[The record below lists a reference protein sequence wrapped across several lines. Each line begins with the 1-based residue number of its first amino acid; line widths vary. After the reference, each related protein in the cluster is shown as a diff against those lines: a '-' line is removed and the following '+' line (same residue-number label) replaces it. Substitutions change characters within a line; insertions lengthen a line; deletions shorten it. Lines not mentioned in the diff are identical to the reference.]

1 MVLWCDQCDDGVNRM
16 EFPSENF
23 RMQRIIVPRI
33 ALHITTVTTT
43 VTTKVITFITTMMVV
58 PSPLS
63 SLPSSPLSGDLES
76 YNKVKLKF
84 NRRFIHRIF
93 EAKFLQCKEIYPF
106 PFLYKIL
113 VLVQN
118 HIYVLHN
125 AMNGVCTKIFITC
138 TASSMHPNGSFR
150 RICSEDAIMIG

>member
-76 YNKVKLKF
+76 YKKLSSSSTEDSFIGFLRRNFYNVKKS
-84 NRRFIHRIF
+84 I
-93 EAKFLQCKEIYPF
+93 
-106 PFLYKIL
+106 PFLFFTRFL
-113 VLVQN
+113 FSFSN
-118 HIYVLHN
+118 IYMYSTLN
-125 AMNGVCTKIFITC
+125 DVCTKIFITC